1 MTSAERQEHLA
12 RPLRARSRLRE
23 LDVFGSVWHFFTSVR
38 LALVLI
44 LLITGAIFAGT
55 MIDQAPGSVIA
66 DSSAYDAWLER
77 ARGKYG
83 IWTDV
88 LNVLQLFN
96 VFHTLWF
103 RVLIGLLTANII
115 ICTVNRWKGI
125 WIQAF
130 HTRVRMGDAFF
141 KHARYNAD
149 MSAQMAMPVAADRVR
164 RALSR
169 ARFRVQTESDGQT
182 VALYGDKNRF
192 SRFGT
197 FLTHLSLV
205 LILAGT
211 VIGGIWGF
219 HDDEFI
225 VAEGTTREVGRG
237 TGLSVQLIEFTDE
250 YDVQGPPKDFRSE
263 IVIYKDGAEVKR
275 GTVRVN
281 SPMSYGGIRF
291 YQGFF
296 GQTAVMD
303 VKDET
308 GKVLFHD
315 SVPLAWQTRDGSRPI
330 GGFILPEKNLA
341 VYVIG
346 PRSGETDPM
355 VPAGEMR
362 VEMYTQSSGTLA
374 TAENLTQGQPT
385 ELAGLAVTFVRESR
399 FTGLTV
405 AKDPG
410 VNLIWIAAGLMVLGL
425 VMMFYLPPKRVW
437 AICRQ
442 RPDGTAEVAMATTAE
457 RDFSQAKDFNNLHE
471 RVRLALG
478 ISSSPAAGAEGGDN
492 V

>member
-1 MTSAERQEHLA
+1 MTSAERRERLA
-12 RPLRARSRLRE
+12 MPVRRLRDWDA
-23 LDVFGSVWHFFTSVR
+23 DVIGKVWHLFTSVR

-44 LLITGAIFAGT
+44 LLIAAAVLAGT
-55 MIDQAPGSVIA
+55 LIDQAPGSVLS
-66 DSSAYDAWLER
+66 DPSAYSAWLER
-77 ARGKYG
+77 AHGKYG
-83 IWTDV
+83 VWTDV
-88 LNVLQLFN
+88 FKVLQLFN
-96 VFHTLWF
+96 IFHTLWF
-103 RVLIGLLTANII
+103 RILIGLLTANII
-115 ICTVNRWKGI
+115 VCSINRWRGI
-125 WIQAF
+125 WNMAL

-141 KHARYNAD
+141 QHARYNAS
-149 MSAQMAMPVAADRVR
+149 MLAQMDAHTASDRVR

-169 ARFRVQTESDGQT
+169 ARYRVVTETGEAA
-182 VALYGDKNRF
+182 VAIYADRNRF

-211 VIGGIWGF
+211 VIGGLWGF

-225 VAEGTTREVGRG
+225 VAEGSTREVGRG

-275 GTVRVN
+275 GIVRVN
-281 SPMSYGGIRF
+281 SPMGYGGVRF
-291 YQGFF
+291 FQGFF

-303 VKDET
+303 VKDES

-315 SVPLAWQTRDGSRPI
+315 SVPLAWSTRDGARPI
-330 GGFILPEKNLA
+330 GSFMLPEQNLA

-346 PRSGETDPM
+346 PRSGESDTLI
-355 VPAGEMR
+355 PAGEMR

-374 TAENLTQGQPT
+374 TTENLTQGQT
-385 ELAGLAVTFVRESR
+385 KQVAGLNVTFIRESR
-399 FTGLTV
+399 FTGLQV

-410 VNLIWIAAGLMVLGL
+410 VKLIWIAAALMVLGL
-425 VMMFYLPPKRVW
+425 IVMFYLPSKRLW
-437 AICRQ
+437 GICRDQ
-442 RPDGTAEVAMATTAE
+442 PDGTTEVRMATTTE
-457 RDFSQAKDFNNLHE
+457 RDFSQSKDFANLQE

-478 ISSSPAAGAEGGDN
+478 IREPQATSEGEEN